1 MISALII
8 DDEEDCIE
16 GLQNLLVNAHENL
29 VEVVGSAK
37 TVRDGIEAIA
47 ILKPD
52 LVFLDVQIGDKTGF
66 DLLRALPEIA
76 FEIIFTTAFEKFAL
90 KAIKFSALD
99 YLLKPIDV
107 DELDIALMKLLN
119 EKSRKNTADKIDL
132 LLQNTKKSDDLFKK
146 IIVPTITGFEFIE
159 IANIIRCE
167 SDNNYTTIY
176 IKDKQRMVVS
186 KTLKDFE
193 ELLSNYSFFRIHNS
207 HLINLSYI
215 KSYNKGKGGSVI
227 LTDGTE
233 VEVSSRRKDDF
244 ITRLSALK
252 FS

>member
-8 DDEEDCIE
+8 DDEEHCIE
-16 GLQNLLVNAHENL
+16 GLQNLLVHGHENL

-37 TVRDGIEAIA
+37 TTRAGMEAIA
-47 ILKPD
+47 LLKPD
-52 LVFLDVQIGDKTGF
+52 LVFLDVQIGEKTGF
-66 DLLRALPEIA
+66 DLLRALPKID
-76 FEIIFTTAFEKFAL
+76 FEIIFTTGFEKFAL
-90 KAIKFSALD
+90 QAIKFSALD
-99 YLLKPIDV
+99 YLLKPIDA
-107 DELDIALMKLLN
+107 DELDMALLKLVN
-119 EKSRKNTADKIDL
+119 EKSRKLTVDKIDL
-132 LLQNTKKSDDLFKK
+132 LLQNTQKNDGIFKK
-146 IIVPTITGFEFIE
+146 IIVPTMAGFEFIE

-176 IKDKQRMVVS
+176 IKEKKKILVS

-193 ELLSNYSFFRIHNS
+193 DLLFNYSFFRIHNS

-233 VEVSSRRKDDF
+233 VEVSSRRRDDF
-244 ITRLSALK
+244 INRLSVLK

>member
-1 MISALII
+1 MIKALII

-16 GLQNLLVNAHENL
+16 GLQNLLVHGYENF
-29 VEVVGSAK
+29 VEVLGSAK

-47 ILKPD
+47 VLRPD
-52 LVFLDVQIGDKTGF
+52 LVFLDVQIGEKTGF
-66 DLLRALPEIA
+66 DLLRALPEID

-132 LLQNTKKSDDLFKK
+132 LLQNTQKSDGLFKK
-146 IIVPTITGFEFIE
+146 IIVPTISGFEFIE
-159 IANIIRCE
+159 IGNIIRCE
-167 SDNNYTTIY
+167 SDSNYTTIY
-176 IKDKQRMVVS
+176 IKDNQKMVVA

-193 ELLSNYSFFRIHNS
+193 DLLSNYSFFRIHNS
-207 HLINLSYI
+207 HLINLTYI
-215 KSYNKGKGGSVI
+215 RSYNKGKGGSVI

-233 VEVSSRRKDDF
+233 IEVSSRRKDDF

>member
-16 GLQNLLVNAHENL
+16 GLQNLLVNGHDNL

-37 TVRDGIEAIA
+37 TARDGIEAIA
-47 ILKPD
+47 VLKPD

-66 DLLRALPEIA
+66 DVLRALPEIN

-90 KAIKFSALD
+90 EAIKFSALD
-99 YLLKPIDV
+99 YLLKPVDV
-107 DELDIALMKLLN
+107 DELDIALMKLLH

-132 LLQNTKKSDDLFKK
+132 LLQNTQKIDGIFKK
-146 IIVPTITGFEFIE
+146 IIVPTMAGFEFIE

-176 IKDKQRMVVS
+176 FKDKQKMLVS

-193 ELLSNYSFFRIHNS
+193 ELLYNYSFFRIHNS
-207 HLINLSYI
+207 HLINLNYI

-244 ITRLSALK
+244 IARLSALK

>member
-1 MISALII
+1 MIKALII

-16 GLQNLLVNAHENL
+16 GLQNLLVHGYENF
-29 VEVVGSAK
+29 VKVSGSAK
-37 TVRDGIEAIA
+37 TVREGIEAIA
-47 ILKPD
+47 VLRPD
-52 LVFLDVQIGDKTGF
+52 LVFLDVQIGEKTGF
-66 DLLRALPEIA
+66 DLLRALPDID

-132 LLQNTKKSDDLFKK
+132 LLQNTQKSDGLFKK
-146 IIVPTITGFEFIE
+146 IIVPTISGFEFIE
-159 IANIIRCE
+159 IGNIIRCE
-167 SDNNYTTIY
+167 SDSNYTTIY
-176 IKDKQRMVVS
+176 IKDKQKMVVA

-193 ELLSNYSFFRIHNS
+193 DLLSNYSFFRIHNS
-207 HLINLSYI
+207 HLINLTYI
-215 KSYNKGKGGSVI
+215 RSYNKGKGGSVI
-227 LTDGTE
+227 LMDGTE
-233 VEVSSRRKDDF
+233 IEVSSRRKDDF